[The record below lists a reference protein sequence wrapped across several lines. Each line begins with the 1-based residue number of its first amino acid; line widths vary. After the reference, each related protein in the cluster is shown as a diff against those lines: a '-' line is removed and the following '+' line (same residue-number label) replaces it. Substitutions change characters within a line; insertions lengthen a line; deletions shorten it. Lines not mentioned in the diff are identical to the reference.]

1 MQLCQSMTII
11 ERVRPRPV
19 EEIDL
24 DGLSSTSDELLL
36 PDGTVPDSRHQE
48 AKSPFASPNGQA
60 SQELTIGTDRQ
71 VPQSFDEH
79 AIQVN

>member
-1 MQLCQSMTII
+1 MQLCQVMTII
-11 ERVRPRPV
+11 ERVRPRP

-24 DGLSSTSDELLL
+24 DRLSSTSDELLP

-48 AKSPFASPNGQA
+48 VKSPFASPNGQA